1 MFTVFMGFQYLFTAL
16 ISQFPRYILYCKTLV
31 YCYQEINIL
40 EHMVLDQ
47 LGVKLFCHPFHG
59 LLQLP
64 ISFLKYHDAPPS
76 CILKYHDAK

>member
-1 MFTVFMGFQYLFTAL
+1 MFTGFMGFQYLFTAF
-16 ISQFPRYILYCKTLV
+16 ISHFPSYTLHCKTAV

-47 LGVKLFCHPFHG
+47 LWINLFHHAFHG

-64 ISFLKYHDAPPS
+64 ISFLKYRDA
-76 CILKYHDAK
+76 